1 MNTMDQ
7 RQMDQHV
14 KIVGWLYIVSNA
26 LMLLLG
32 CFIFAL
38 LMGIGAITDDPTAF
52 KVLGITGA
60 AVGAVLVVLGVP
72 GIVAGAGL
80 LRRQGWARILALV
93 IGFLGLVNFPLGT
106 AIGIYAFWVLLQD
119 AATVYFGRCCDET
132 V

>member
-1 MNTMDQ
+1 MNHMDE

-32 CFIFAL
+32 CFVFAL

-52 KVLGITGA
+52 RVLGITGA
-60 AVGAVLVVLGVP
+60 AVGALLVALAIP

-93 IGFLGLVNFPLGT
+93 IGFLGLINFPLGT
-106 AIGIYAFWVLLQD
+106 AIGIYAFWVLLQE
-119 AATVYFGRCCDET
+119 AATGYFGRYSE
-132 V
+132 